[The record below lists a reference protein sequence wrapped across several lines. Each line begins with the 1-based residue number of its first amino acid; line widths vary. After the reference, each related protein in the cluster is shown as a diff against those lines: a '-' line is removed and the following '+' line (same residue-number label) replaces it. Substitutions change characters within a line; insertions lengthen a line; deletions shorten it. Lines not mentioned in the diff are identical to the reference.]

1 MDPSVLKRVPVL
13 VSEDDRYF
21 QDTWQ
26 GIPAKGYTAL
36 FERMLDYPGVEVRL
50 GTEASERLRVR
61 RVHKQSRKKKG
72 AFTDYRRHTFIQ
84 SVSGLSLIHI

>member
-1 MDPSVLKRVPVL
+1 MGHPADAVDPSVLKRVPVL

-50 GTEASERLRVR
+50 GTEASERLRVGR
-61 RVHKQSRKKKG
+61 TGSIWTGSRS
-72 AFTDYRRHTFIQ
+72 AA
-84 SVSGLSLIHI
+84 